1 MKFCF
6 FGSMSY
12 GRLREPVL
20 SWPVPNEQFEPE
32 QALRARDACFSDY
45 ELADELGFD
54 WVSVAEHHY
63 SPNSLAPSIN
73 VLAAALSQ
81 RVHSAKLAVLGPL
94 LPLGN
99 PVRIAEEIAMLDNL
113 CSGRVIVALLRGAP
127 YEYLVYNVDPE
138 ESRTRFEEAWDL
150 IYRSWTDTQ
159 PFGWEGRH
167 YHFRNV
173 SIWPRPVQQPTPPI
187 IASGSSR
194 DSGDFAARKRIALG
208 LAFTNLPL
216 ASEAARFYRE
226 KAEEYGWQPQPEH
239 VLYRL
244 NAYVAEN
251 DDRAFADMREQ
262 SEGRG
267 AAGGGGGIMNANRL
281 VAASGFFGQRDANLT
296 QRFQNLGEG
305 APHSLEDAVR
315 LGTLLC
321 GGPSSV
327 IEQVARL
334 REEIG
339 CGIVEVSFAA
349 PKGSTEAK
357 HKAMTLFAREV
368 APALRDLN

>member
-12 GRLREPVL
+12 GGLRHPVS
-20 SWPVPNEQFEPE
+20 SWPVPNEQFDPE

-54 WVSVAEHHY
+54 WVSLAEHHY

-81 RVHSAKLAVLGPL
+81 RVHRAKLAILGPL
-94 LPLGN
+94 LPLSN

-113 CSGRVIVALLRGAP
+113 TDGRVIVALLRGAP
-127 YEYLVYNVDPE
+127 YEYLVYNVDPA
-138 ESRTRFEEAWDL
+138 ESRARFEEAWDL
-150 IYRSWTDTQ
+150 IYRAWTDTQ
-159 PFGWEGRH
+159 PFGWQGEH
-167 YHFRNV
+167 YSFRNV
-173 SIWPRPVQQPTPPI
+173 SIWPRPIQQPAPPI
-187 IASGSSR
+187 IASGSSK
-194 DSGDFAARKRIALG
+194 DSGEFAARKHIALG

-216 ASEAARFYRE
+216 ATKAARFYRE
-226 KAEEYGWQPQPEH
+226 TAEQFGWRPQPED

-251 DDRAFADMREQ
+251 DEKAFADMRQ
-262 SEGRG
+262 QPAGRG
-267 AAGGGGGIMNANRL
+267 AAGVGAGIMNANRL

-305 APHSLEDAVR
+305 APHGLEDAVK

-334 REEIG
+334 HEEIG
-339 CGIVEVSFAA
+339 CGVVEVSFAA
-349 PKGSTEAK
+349 PMGSMEAK
-357 HKAMTLFAREV
+357 QQAMTLFAREV
-368 APALRDLN
+368 IPALRDL

>member
-12 GRLREPVL
+12 GPLEHPV
-20 SWPVPNEQFEPE
+20 SGWPVPNGQFEPE
-32 QALRARDACFSDY
+32 QALRARDACFADY

-54 WVSVAEHHY
+54 WVSLAEHHY
-63 SPNSLAPSIN
+63 SPSSLAPSIN

-81 RVHSAKLAVLGPL
+81 RVHRAKIAVLGPL
-94 LPLGN
+94 LPLSN

-113 CSGRVIVALLRGAP
+113 TGGRVIVALLRGAP
-127 YEYLVYNVDPE
+127 YEYLVYNVDPA
-138 ESRTRFEEAWDL
+138 ESRSRFEEAWDL
-150 IYRSWTDTQ
+150 IYRAWTDAE
-159 PFGWEGRH
+159 PFGWEGEH
-167 YHFRNV
+167 YSFRNI
-173 SIWPRPVQQPTPPI
+173 SIWPRPIQQPAPPI
-187 IASGSSR
+187 IASGSSK
-194 DSGDFAARKRIALG
+194 DSGEFAARKRIALG

-216 ASEAARFYRE
+216 ATEAARFYRE
-226 KAEEYGWQPQPEH
+226 KADEFGWQPQSED

-251 DDRAFADMREQ
+251 DEKAFADMRRQ
-262 SEGRG
+262 SAARG
-267 AAGGGGGIMNANRL
+267 AAAVGMGIMNANRL

-305 APHSLEDAVR
+305 APQSLEDAVR
-315 LGTLLC
+315 LGTLIC

-327 IEQVARL
+327 IEQIARL

-339 CGIVEVSFAA
+339 CGVVELSFAS
-349 PKGSTEAK
+349 PGGSAEAR
-357 HKAMTLFAREV
+357 HEAMTLFAGEV
-368 APALRDLN
+368 MPALREL